1 MAIFLFLFYKGNTE
15 EDLIEDENR
24 EITSIILKQT
34 NIGKYLNFFV
44 KSLLNWIIFT
54 TKTKYI

>member
-1 MAIFLFLFYKGNTE
+1 LAIFLFLFFKGNTE

-34 NIGKYLNFFV
+34 NIGKY
-44 KSLLNWIIFT
+44 
-54 TKTKYI
+54 